1 MKRVVCR
8 HYVLNRSITDEEL
21 DVEVANLRRKDAR
34 GTLDDRQ
41 EALFIAL
48 GLDGGAVR

>member
-1 MKRVVCR
+1 MKRAVRR
-8 HYVLNRSITDEEL
+8 HYGLNRPITDEEL
-21 DVEVANLRRKDAR
+21 DAEVVNLRRKDAR